1 LLTPAVK
8 KVLIKMNPK
17 TSDESVFIRLLAD
30 DCSRA
35 IMALTSIMEY
45 SATQL
50 SRELGIPATT
60 VYRKLKHL
68 EEANLI
74 QNVKTLIDRS
84 GNEEKFY
91 RCVIQEAIV
100 SFDEGKVLIS
110 IRRSDYKDK
119 FVKLWKN
126 ISRPES

>member
-1 LLTPAVK
+1 
-8 KVLIKMNPK
+8 MNLK
-17 TSDESVFIRLLAD
+17 TNGEKLFIRSLAD

-35 IMALTSIMEY
+35 IMALTSGKEY
-45 SATQL
+45 SASQL

-84 GNEEKFY
+84 GNEEKYY
-91 RCVIQEAIV
+91 RCVIQEAV
-100 SFDEGKVLIS
+100 VRFNEGKVLIS
-110 IRRSDYKDK
+110 VRRSDYRDK
-119 FVKLWKN
+119 FVKLWKKL
-126 ISRPES
+126 SKPES